1 MLCRRPFVRDR
12 TGKALFRVDREQILD
27 GVPFGCGQCL
37 PCLINKRRVWTLRL
51 LLEFYQHDSA
61 SFVTLTYDQQHM
73 PLSVDCTP
81 VLCKRHV
88 QLFLKRLR
96 KHFSGRLIRFYC
108 GAEYTPKNHLPH
120 YHLIIFGVRPD
131 ELDEDWFNWL
141 GRSGPLRNG
150 FFRHTVLTDLW
161 HDQGIVH
168 VGEVTPES
176 ISYCAGYVT
185 KKITRKGDGR
195 TPEFQLMSRMPGIG
209 LSALPE
215 ISRVMQEVPEDCTVT
230 RARQVFF
237 NGRHWPLGRYLLSKL
252 LLISD
257 VETGE
262 RDYIDNLRQ
271 AFREAQQKHVDLL
284 AFLLEQG
291 EQTFRN
297 LERKHQLFNQR
308 EALDELH

>member
-1 MLCRRPFVRDR
+1 MLCRNPYIRDKS
-12 TGKALFRVDREQILD
+12 GKAIFRVGKDKYD

-61 SFVTLTYDQQHM
+61 SFVTLTYREQDM

-88 QLFLKRLR
+88 QLFVKRLR

-131 ELDEDWFNWL
+131 ELDNDWFNWL
-141 GRSGPLRNG
+141 GRSGPLRPG
-150 FFRHTVLTDLW
+150 FFRQTTLTDLW
-161 HDQGIVH
+161 PKGIVH
-168 VGEVTPES
+168 VGEVTSES

-195 TPEFQLMSRMPGIG
+195 VPEFQLMSRMPGIG

-215 ISRVMQEVPEDCTVT
+215 IARVMQEVPENCTIT
-230 RARQVFF
+230 NARQVRVD
-237 NGRHWPLGRYLLSKL
+237 GKSWPLGRYLLSKL
-252 LLISD
+252 ILISD
-257 VETGE
+257 IQRSSE
-262 RDYIDNLRQ
+262 DYIRDLRT
-271 AFREAQQKHVDLL
+271 AYREAQQKHVDFLS
-284 AFLLEQG
+284 FLLDQSK
-291 EQTFRN
+291 QTFRN